1 LTSVKR
7 AHKIFLF
14 LRRSELRGAT
24 ASLKKIKN
32 CDLGKPSEG
41 LPAGGVMRVDCGYY
55 VRDFALAATLFGAL
69 VNSASYA
76 QRLKALANM
85 KNPKF
90 VLDLSWPK
98 TLLAL
103 LATLFIYGRKQSG
116 SVTASTRI

>member
-1 LTSVKR
+1 
-7 AHKIFLF
+7 
-14 LRRSELRGAT
+14 
-24 ASLKKIKN
+24 
-32 CDLGKPSEG
+32 
-41 LPAGGVMRVDCGYY
+41 MRVDCGYY

-76 QRLKALANM
+76 QRLNALANM

-103 LATLFIYGRKQSG
+103 LATPLFIYGRKQSG